1 MMMKMIKMVHM
12 VHNECSLT
20 MIANSVI
27 IAQFKCSL
35 IIFQHLID
43 VCTETLAKNCSLQV
57 LSEIR
62 RDDLSFRNIFWQ
74 KMQQKTNE

>member
-1 MMMKMIKMVHM
+1 MRHLQKTDDNDDYDDENG
-12 VHNECSLT
+12 NEFFLT
-20 MIANSVI
+20 MIV
-27 IAQFKCSL
+27 

-62 RDDLSFRNIFWQ
+62 RDDLSFQNIFGQ
-74 KMQQKTNE
+74 KMQQKHFD